1 MNSIFNI
8 ILDKERRRVINY
20 EYIKIHLNCNSLLK
34 VFC

>member
-20 EYIKIHLNCNSLLK
+20 EYIKTRLNCNSLLK